1 MTAARRPF
9 TEILEATSVQ
19 PRCNGF
25 DRGPRCSD
33 AYAVTHASSR
43 SMTTAARSRTGRLRS
58 VLLAGL
64 LGSLLLLP
72 RAARA
77 DDPESE
83 AVRPPPMPIF
93 ELEQP
98 SLAALPPSA
107 ATLFAPTILAKR
119 ARDRTFD
126 TSMGERDPRVR
137 SRPRTH
143 RFRLALAA
151 HWIRLTQT
159 QNPDTGEFQRFHYAP
174 LYLDLGYQAQFLK
187 YVMVR
192 LAVGVG
198 ANVANSRNAMPI
210 SVFPQAYLGY
220 QGKIA
225 GVAFGY
231 GFDWTIPPTFHATAN
246 TSNALEQP
254 VITRNHV
261 VMGELSATS
270 RIDRVA
276 LTFSFSVGG
285 MQSDLTH
292 FSTYNRKWRPYIGFG
307 FGVFFDGSKRR
318 EKKALQKADAEGR

>member
-1 MTAARRPF
+1 MTTARRSF
-9 TEILEATSVQ
+9 TEFVDATK
-19 PRCNGF
+19 F

-43 SMTTAARSRTGRLRS
+43 STTM
-58 VLLAGL
+58 LAML
-64 LGSLLLLP
+64 ALP
-72 RAARA
+72 CALAMLVMLPGTARA
-77 DDPESE
+77 SEPEPE
-83 AVRPPPMPIF
+83 VIRPPPAPMF
-93 ELEQP
+93 ELELP

-126 TSMGERDPRVR
+126 TSMGERDPRGR

-151 HWIRLTQT
+151 HWVRLTQT
-159 QNPDTGEFQRFHYAP
+159 QDSAGELVRFHYAP
-174 LYLDLGYQAQFLK
+174 MYLDLGYQAQFLK
-187 YVMVR
+187 YMMVR
-192 LAVGVG
+192 IAVGVG
-198 ANVANSRNAMPI
+198 GNVANTRNAMPV

-220 QGKIA
+220 QGKVA

-231 GFDWTIPPTFHATAN
+231 GFDWTIPPTFGATAN
-246 TSNALEQP
+246 FTNALEQP

-285 MQSDLTH
+285 IQSDLTH
-292 FSTYNRKWRPYIGFG
+292 FETYNRKWRPYLGFG
-307 FGVFFDGSKRR
+307 FGAYFDGSKRR
-318 EKKALQKADAEGR
+318 EKKALKKADAEGR

>member
-1 MTAARRPF
+1 MTAQGRSF
-9 TEILEATSVQ
+9 TQFLDATE
-19 PRCNGF
+19 F

-33 AYAVTHASSR
+33 AYAVTP
-43 SMTTAARSRTGRLRS
+43 ARSRSTITAAGSRPGPLRGA
-58 VLLAGL
+58 LLSLSLAL
-64 LGSLLLLP
+64 LVTLP
-72 RAARA
+72 RTARA
-77 DDPESE
+77 GEPEPE
-83 AVRPPPMPIF
+83 VVRPPPAPMF
-93 ELEQP
+93 ELELP

-151 HWIRLTQT
+151 HWVRLTQT
-159 QNPDTGEFQRFHYAP
+159 QDPSTGEFQRFHYAP
-174 LYLDLGYQAQFLK
+174 MYLDLGYQAQFLK
-187 YVMVR
+187 YMMVR
-192 LAVGVG
+192 IAVGVG
-198 ANVANSRNAMPI
+198 GNVANTRNAMPV

-231 GFDWTIPPTFHATAN
+231 GFDWTIPPVFHATAN
-246 TSNALEQP
+246 FTNALEQP

-285 MQSDLTH
+285 IQSDLTH
-292 FSTYNRKWRPYIGFG
+292 FDTYNRKWRPYLGFG
-307 FGVFFDGSKRR
+307 FGAYFDGSRRR
-318 EKKALQKADAEGR
+318 EKKALKKADAEGR